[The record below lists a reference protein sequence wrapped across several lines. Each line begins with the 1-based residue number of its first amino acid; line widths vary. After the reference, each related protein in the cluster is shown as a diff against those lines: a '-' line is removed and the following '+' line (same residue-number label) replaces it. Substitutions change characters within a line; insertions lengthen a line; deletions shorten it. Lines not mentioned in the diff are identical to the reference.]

1 MTNVVIIGGVAGG
14 ASAAAR
20 LRRLDEQANIVM
32 LERGPYISFANCGL
46 PYHIGGVIE
55 PREELLLFSP
65 EDMQARFNIDVRIHS
80 EAVAINRDQ
89 RIVTVRRTDT
99 GETYQLPYDRVI
111 MATGSSPLRPPIPG
125 IDSPRIRQMWTVPD
139 ADAVKKMLR
148 EGNIKTAAVI
158 GGGFI
163 GLEMAEN
170 LRHLGLEVSLVEA
183 MDQVMAPLDR
193 EMALLLEAELKEKG
207 VQLTLNDAVDSFE
220 DTGDQVN
227 IRLKSGKQLTAQL
240 VILAIGVRPNGQIA
254 REAGLD
260 TNPRGGIVVNSRM
273 QTSDPAIYAVGDVV
287 QVKDLVSGDDTMV
300 PLAGPANKQ
309 GRIAAD
315 NIAGLDSH
323 YKGSLGTS
331 VAQVFDLTA
340 AGTGANEKTLQ
351 RRGLALGKDYHRV
364 YVSQN
369 AHAGYYPGA
378 TRMML
383 KLLFSVDGQKIY
395 GAQIVGQHGVDKR
408 IDTIA
413 TAIRLGAPVQAL
425 EELELAYAPPYSSA
439 KDPVNMAGFMA
450 GNLLSGHT
458 AYAPWDAL
466 EKEPNLQV
474 LDVRESYEVE
484 EYALPGAIN
493 IPLGELRQ
501 RHQELDRHKPI
512 VVFCAV
518 GVRAHTAESMLRNLG
533 FTDVRLYPGG
543 TWFYYYTHN

>member
-1 MTNVVIIGGVAGG
+1 VTNIVIIGGVAGG

-20 LRRLDEQANIVM
+20 LRRLDEQAQIIM

-55 PREELLLFSP
+55 PREELLLFTP
-65 EDMQARFNIDVRIHS
+65 EDMQARFNIDVRVFS
-80 EAVAINRDQ
+80 EAVSINRSRQ
-89 RIVTVRRTDT
+89 TITVRRTDT
-99 GETYQLPYDRVI
+99 GETYQLPYDKVVI
-111 MATGSSPLRPPIPG
+111 ATGSSPLRPPIPG

-139 ADAVKKMLR
+139 ADAVKKLLQDGSITR
-148 EGNIKTAAVI
+148 TAVI

-170 LRHLGLEVSLVEA
+170 LRHLGLQVSLIEA

-193 EMALLLEAELKEKG
+193 EMALLLEKELKAKG
-207 VQLTLNDAVDSFE
+207 VELTLNDAVDSFQ
-220 DTGDQVN
+220 DTGDRVT
-227 IRLKSGKQLTAQL
+227 IRLKSGRQLSAQL

-254 REAGLD
+254 KEAGLD

-273 QTSDPAIYAVGDVV
+273 QTSDPNIYAVGDVV
-287 QVKDLVSGDDTMV
+287 QVKDLVSGDDTMI

-315 NIAGLDSH
+315 NIAGLDSQ
-323 YKGSLGTS
+323 YRGSLGTS
-331 VAQVFDLTA
+331 VARVFELTA
-340 AGTGANEKTLQ
+340 ATTGANEKALQ
-351 RRGLALGKDYHRV
+351 RRGLTLHKDYHRV

-369 AHAGYYPGA
+369 DHAGYYPGA

-383 KLLFSVDGQKIY
+383 KLLFSADGQQIY
-395 GAQIVGQHGVDKR
+395 GAQIVGQQGVDKR
-408 IDTIA
+408 IDTLA
-413 TAIRLGAPVQAL
+413 TAIRLGASVQAL

-450 GNLLSGHT
+450 GNLLAGHT
-458 AYAPWDAL
+458 AFAPWDAL

-474 LDVRESYEVE
+474 LDVQETYEAE
-484 EYALPGAIN
+484 EFAIPGAIN

-501 RHQELDRHKPI
+501 RYQELDRNKPT

-518 GVRAHTAESMLRNLG
+518 GVRAHTAEGMLRSLG

-543 TWFYYYTHN
+543 AWFYDYTHS